1 VDTSIRKLSKEELA
15 RLAAVRF
22 DEYRRVTRWVVI
34 AFSVLVMVLWAWDW
48 SFDPA
53 SASNTLSLRIAG
65 SVALLIPIISMNRKF
80 GITASGV
87 VLYGVILFIM
97 VIYTLIL
104 GLMHNGF
111 VIGLG
116 GYLYIFLGSV
126 LLGLPF
132 SFTLN
137 AVGTAI
143 VTFAPHVIG
152 ALIRPEFPH
161 ALYMT
166 LIWPAGFICV
176 FFHWAAGKMILERL
190 HYRAEIE
197 TLAME
202 DPLTG
207 LLNRRALRHD
217 YIRAR
222 GLAARGNAQLS
233 LIMLDVDHFK
243 SINDLYGHAAGDV
256 VLREL
261 ANIMKKTFRTSD
273 SLARIGG
280 EEFVCLMPATALDE
294 AVATGERLRNAVE
307 LARIGIN
314 DKNDTKLSF
323 TVSIGVTEADPM
335 ENLEHLLD
343 RADQAMY
350 LAKSGGRNRLVHVP

>member
-1 VDTSIRKLSKEELA
+1 MDTSIRKLSREELA
-15 RLAAVRF
+15 RLAAARF
-22 DEYRRVTRWVVI
+22 DEYRRVTRWVVV
-34 AFSVLVMVLWAWDW
+34 AFSVLIMVLWAWDW
-48 SFDPA
+48 AFDPA

-80 GITASGV
+80 GITASGI
-87 VLYGVILFIM
+87 VLYSVILFIM

-132 SFTLN
+132 SFPLN
-137 AVGTAI
+137 AIGTAV

-152 ALIRPEFPH
+152 ALIKPEFPH

-176 FFHWAAGKMILERL
+176 FFHWAAGRMILERL

-217 YIRAR
+217 YIRTR
-222 GLAARGNAQLS
+222 SLAARENVQLS
-233 LIMLDVDHFK
+233 LIMLDIDNFK
-243 SINDLYGHAAGDV
+243 SVNDIYGHASGDL
-256 VLREL
+256 VLQEL
-261 ANIMKKTFRTSD
+261 ADIMKKTFRTSD

-280 EEFVCLMPATALDE
+280 EEFVCMMPDTTLED
-294 AVATGERLRNAVE
+294 AVVTGERLRVAIE
-307 LARIGIN
+307 TARVTVN
-314 DKNDTKLSF
+314 DKNHRMLTF
-323 TVSIGVTEADPM
+323 TVSLGVTQADPS

-350 LAKSGGRNRLVHVP
+350 LAKSGGRNRLVHIP